1 MRPQDGDRDE
11 AALQRLFS
19 ARESRDEAAAPG
31 FERVVQRPLRAG
43 GGWRM
48 IPAAAGVLLLAIV
61 AAGILWKLH
70 SGPAPSRSPR
80 SLEPSTLASWKAPTD
95 FLLAVP
101 GGELIDSTPAFPD
114 PTFSIQGGSE

>member
-1 MRPQDGDRDE
+1 MKPHDGDRDE

-31 FERVVQRPLRAG
+31 FERVVQRPLRVRG
-43 GGWRM
+43 GRR
-48 IPAAAGVLLLAIV
+48 IPAVAGVLLLAIAV
-61 AAGILWKLH
+61 AGIVWKLH
-70 SGPAPSRSPR
+70 PGPAQTQ
-80 SLEPSTLASWKAPTD
+80 SLKPPTLASWKAPTD

>member
-1 MRPQDGDRDE
+1 MKPHDGDPDE
-11 AALQRLFS
+11 AALQRLFR

-43 GGWRM
+43 GGRR
-48 IPAAAGVLLLAIV
+48 IPAAAGVLLAAIV
-61 AAGILWKLH
+61 VAGIVWKLH

-80 SLEPSTLASWKAPTD
+80 SPERPTLASWKAPTD

-114 PTFSIQGGSE
+114 PTYSIQGGSE

>member
-1 MRPQDGDRDE
+1 MKSHDGDPDE

-43 GGWRM
+43 GGRR

-61 AAGILWKLH
+61 VGVLWKLH
-70 SGPAPSRSPR
+70 SGPTPSRSPR
-80 SLEPSTLASWKAPTD
+80 SLEGPTLASWKAPTD
-95 FLLAVP
+95 FLLTVP
-101 GGELIDSTPAFPD
+101 GGELINSTPAFPD
-114 PTFSIQGGSE
+114 PTYSIQGGSE